1 MKTTVIVLAAALA
14 ALALAPAAPAR
25 DFKLYNNTKYTDGND
40 GNLDIARSNLLGE
53 PQLPELAKGVMPDE
67 KRYKD
72 AVRASLANPGP
83 LVLDFEHINLA
94 RDPELSAINLD
105 KLQTLARW
113 TREAAPGRKIGYYG
127 FPGSI
132 DKNDPVR
139 ARELAKSVDIFFPSL
154 YTVDD
159 DRDRWRRRLDNMV
172 AASRK
177 LDPSKPVLP
186 FVWPQYHDKTPRDGE
201 FVASDYWKFQLD
213 QLHRAADG
221 AVIWSKRVSGGERD
235 WVPVTRSFI
244 QASRAQAIQSAP
256 EQAPSDQARPDRSRP
271 ARPASPRP

>member
-1 MKTTVIVLAAALA
+1 MNRAILSAALFSL
-14 ALALAPAAPAR
+14 ALALALPAAAR
-25 DFKLYNNTKYTDGND
+25 DFRLYNNTKYTDGND
-40 GNLDIARSNLLGE
+40 ERLDIARSNLLGE
-53 PQLPELAKGVMPDE
+53 PQLPELAKGVMPE
-67 KRYKD
+67 EQRYKD

-94 RDPELSAINLD
+94 RDPQLSATNLG

-113 TREAAPGRKIGYYG
+113 AREAAPGRQIGYYG

-132 DKNDPVR
+132 DKNDP
-139 ARELAKSVDIFFPSL
+139 ARGKELARSVDLFFPSL

-172 AASRK
+172 AAARK
-177 LDPSKPVLP
+177 LDATKPVLP
-186 FVWPQYHDKTPRDGE
+186 FVWPQYHDRTPRDGE
-201 FVASDYWKFQLD
+201 FVAPDYWKFQLD

-244 QASRAQAIQSAP
+244 QS
-256 EQAPSDQARPDRSRP
+256 
-271 ARPASPRP
+271 ARPATARPRP

>member
-1 MKTTVIVLAAALA
+1 MRLRTIPVAAALL
-14 ALALAPAAPAR
+14 ALALAAPASAR
-25 DFKLYNNTKYTDGND
+25 DFRLYNNTKYTDGD
-40 GNLDIARSNLLGE
+40 DRNLDIARSNLLGE

-72 AVRASLANPGP
+72 AVRASLAHPGP

-94 RDPELSAINLD
+94 KDPQLSATNLD

-113 TREAAPGRKIGYYG
+113 TREAAPGRQIGYYG

-139 ARELAKSVDIFFPSL
+139 GKELAKSVDLFFPSL

-177 LDPSKPVLP
+177 LDPAKPVLP

-221 AVIWSKRVSGGERD
+221 AVIWSKRVGGGERD

-244 QASRAQAIQSAP
+244 QSSRIQSAP
-256 EQAPSDQARPDRSRP
+256 AASGRRP
-271 ARPASPRP
+271 AQRP

>member
-1 MKTTVIVLAAALA
+1 MNLRILCATLLSLAIALPLQA
-14 ALALAPAAPAR
+14 QAQAR
-25 DFKLYNNTKYTDGND
+25 DFKLYNNTKYTDGD
-40 GNLDIARSNLLGE
+40 DRRLDIARSNLLGE

-72 AVRASLANPGP
+72 AVRASLGNPGP

-94 RDPELSAINLD
+94 KDPQLSATNLD

-113 TREAAPGRKIGYYG
+113 AREAAPGRQIGYYG

-132 DKNDPVR
+132 DKNDP
-139 ARELAKSVDIFFPSL
+139 ARGKQLAESVDLFFPSL

-172 AASRK
+172 AAARK
-177 LDPSKPVLP
+177 LDASKPVLP

-244 QASRAQAIQSAP
+244 QSAK
-256 EQAPSDQARPDRSRP
+256 
-271 ARPASPRP
+271 PASSPSQPSRRAAPRP

>member
-1 MKTTVIVLAAALA
+1 MTLAPVSPTLRALSAAALLC
-14 ALALAPAAPAR
+14 ALALAPAASAR
-25 DFKLYNNTKYTDGND
+25 DFKLYNNTKYTDGD
-40 GNLDIARSNLLGE
+40 DRSLDIARSNLLGE
-53 PQLPELAKGVMPDE
+53 PQLPELAKGTMPDE

-72 AVRASLANPGP
+72 AVRASLGNPGP

-94 RDPELSAINLD
+94 KDPELSAINLD

-113 TREAAPGRKIGYYG
+113 TREAAPGRQIGYYG

-139 ARELAKSVDIFFPSL
+139 GKELAKSVDIFFPSL

-159 DRDRWRRRLDNMV
+159 DRDRWRRRLDNMI

-244 QASRAQAIQSAP
+244 LSAKPASAAP
-256 EQAPSDQARPDRSRP
+256 ASN
-271 ARPASPRP
+271 RPASNRPAPPRP

>member
-1 MKTTVIVLAAALA
+1 MNARILSLTLALLALA
-14 ALALAPAAPAR
+14 ALPCAHAA
-25 DFKLYNNTKYTDGND
+25 DFKLYNNTKYTDGD
-40 GNLDIARSNLLGE
+40 DRSLDIARSNLLGE

-67 KRYKD
+67 KRFKD
-72 AVRASLANPGP
+72 AVRASLNNPGP

-94 RDPELSAINLD
+94 RDPQLSATNLD

-113 TREAAPGRKIGYYG
+113 ARQAAPGRQLGYYG

-139 ARELAKSVDIFFPSL
+139 GKELAKSVDAFFPSL

-159 DRDRWRRRLDNMV
+159 DRDRWRRRMDNMI

-244 QASRAQAIQSAP
+244 QSS
-256 EQAPSDQARPDRSRP
+256 RSRSNLGAP
-271 ARPASPRP
+271 AQRPASRP